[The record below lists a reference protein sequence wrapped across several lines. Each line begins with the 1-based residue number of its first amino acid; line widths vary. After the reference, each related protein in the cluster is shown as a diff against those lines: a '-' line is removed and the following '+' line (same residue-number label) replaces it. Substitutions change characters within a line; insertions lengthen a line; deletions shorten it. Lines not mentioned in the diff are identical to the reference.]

1 MPQLKSPIQ
10 VDLAHEFLTRSFTPG
25 ETIAVLLRSEYP
37 LRTQQR
43 IVRFECAIAPR
54 YLRWLAYE
62 NARGAN
68 IYVAANPL
76 RFGSRK
82 RIKESIDEV
91 RHLYDEVRHLYID
104 IDSDGD
110 ARLAAIRTSDTVPI
124 PSTILSTSPRKY
136 QVLWQVD
143 DFRFAEQE
151 RLLKLIAIAFCGD
164 PACTDCNRV
173 LRLPGFLNN
182 KYDPAHP
189 VIAEYPSNSVSKP
202 EDFRLDDALIDF
214 IPIWPRRSAQIVPGE
229 KTNSE
234 NDWAWISHELAAGKD
249 PVKLTRILA
258 ERRSDKPNPLYYA
271 QRTVDTASARLW
283 LLEGILFCDIVTML
297 EVRRRFEI
305 PTTLNVARAHEIA
318 RTTQHMISRQKI
330 A

>member
-1 MPQLKSPIQ
+1 MPQLSNAIQ
-10 VDLAHEFLTRSFTPG
+10 IDLAHEFLTRSFTPG
-25 ETIAVLLRSEYP
+25 ETLAVLLRGESP
-37 LRTQQR
+37 VKTQQR
-43 IVRFECAIAPR
+43 IVRFECAVAPR

-68 IYVAANPL
+68 VYVAANPL

-82 RIKESIDEV
+82 RTKESI
-91 RHLYDEVRHLYID
+91 DEVRHLYID

-110 ARLAAIRTSDTVPI
+110 ARLGAIRSSDAVPN
-124 PSTILSTSPRKY
+124 PSTILSTSPGKY

-143 DFRFAEQE
+143 EFRFAEQE
-151 RLLKLIAIAFCGD
+151 RLLKLLAIAFGGD

-189 VIAEYPSNSVSKP
+189 VTAEYPSNSVSKP
-202 EDFRLDDALIDF
+202 EDFRLDDALIDS
-214 IPIWPRRSAQIVPGE
+214 ISIWPRKPAHNAPSQ

-234 NDWAWISHELAAGKD
+234 NDWAWIARELAAGKD
-249 PVKLTRILA
+249 AVKLTRTLA
-258 ERRSDKPNPLYYA
+258 ECRSDKPNPLYYA
-271 QRTVDTASARLW
+271 QRTVDLASARLW
-283 LLEGILFCDIVTML
+283 LLEGIPFCDVVTML

-305 PTTLNVARAHEIA
+305 PSTVNLARAQEIA
-318 RTTQHMISRQKI
+318 RTAQHMISRQKI

>member
-1 MPQLKSPIQ
+1 MPQLSNAIR
-10 VDLAHEFLTRSFTPG
+10 VDLAYEFLSRSFTPG
-25 ETIAVLLRSEYP
+25 ETLAVLLRGEFP
-37 LRTQQR
+37 VKTQQR

-82 RIKESIDEV
+82 RTKECIDEV
-91 RHLYDEVRHLYID
+91 RHIYID

-110 ARLAAIRTSDTVPI
+110 AQLAAVRSSNAVPI
-124 PSTILSTSPRKY
+124 PSTILSTSPSKY

-151 RLLKLIAIAFCGD
+151 RLLKLLAMAFGGD
-164 PACTDCNRV
+164 AACTDCNRV
-173 LRLPGFLNN
+173 LRLPGFMNH
-182 KYDPAHP
+182 KYDPAHL
-189 VIAEYPSNSVSKP
+189 VTAEYPGTSISKP
-202 EDFRLDDALIDF
+202 NDFRLDDSLIEF
-214 IPIWPRRSAQIVPGE
+214 MPTYARRPAHNAPDR

-234 NDWAWISHELAAGKD
+234 NDWAWISRELAAGQD
-249 PVKLTRILA
+249 PVTLTRALA
-258 ERRSDKPNPLYYA
+258 EQRLDKPNPLYYA
-271 QRTVDTASARLW
+271 QRTVDVASARLW
-283 LLEGILFCDIVTML
+283 LLDGIPFYDIVTML
-297 EVRRRFEI
+297 EVRRRLEI
-305 PTTLNVARAHEIA
+305 PGTLNLARSHEIA
-318 RTTQHMISRQKI
+318 RTAQRMISRQKI

>member
-1 MPQLKSPIQ
+1 MPQLSNAIQ
-10 VDLAHEFLTRSFTPG
+10 IDLAHEFLTRSFTPG
-25 ETIAVLLRSEYP
+25 ESLAILSRGEFPV
-37 LRTQQR
+37 RTQQR

-62 NARGAN
+62 NARGSN
-68 IYVAANPL
+68 VYVAANPL

-82 RIKESIDEV
+82 RTKESI
-91 RHLYDEVRHLYID
+91 DEVRHLYID

-110 ARLAAIRTSDTVPI
+110 ARLAAIRTSEVVPA
-124 PSTILSTSPRKY
+124 PSTILSTSPGKY

-151 RLLKLIAIAFCGD
+151 RRLKLLAIAFGGD

-173 LRLPGFLNN
+173 LRLPGFLNH
-182 KYDPAHP
+182 KYDPAHL
-189 VIAEYPSNSVSKP
+189 VTAEYPSNLVAKS
-202 EDFRLDDALIDF
+202 EAFRLDDALVESV
-214 IPIWPRRSAQIVPGE
+214 PIWPRKPGQMAPGE

-234 NDWAWISHELAAGKD
+234 NDWAWISRELVAGKD
-249 PVKLTRILA
+249 PVRLTRVLA
-258 ERRSDKPNPLYYA
+258 QLRPDKPNPLYYA
-271 QRTVDTASARLW
+271 QRTIDVASARLW
-283 LLEGILFCDIVTML
+283 LLEGISFCDIVTML

-305 PTTLNVARAHEIA
+305 PSTLNLARAHEIA
-318 RTTQHMISRQKI
+318 RTAQHMISRQKI